1 MNVVDVMWT
10 TPLMTL
16 ILRMNTKMSLCTM
29 QCAYLLF
36 VTVRLNHVV
45 LLKISLCFIF
55 SLVEMI
61 LTAEHHIQIQLIPL
75 YIPCSSR

>member
-36 VTVRLNHVV
+36 VTVRLTLNHGV
-45 LLKISLCFIF
+45 LLGGMVRPGMMLN
-55 SLVEMI
+55 
-61 LTAEHHIQIQLIPL
+61 P
-75 YIPCSSR
+75 